1 MPVTLFSL
9 VFGLL
14 LAAEGAAS
22 FEITELLTTSVN
34 SVQSQLFT
42 VLNIVVPAIVGVLAA
57 VVCVK
62 FGINWMK
69 KLGSK

>member
-1 MPVTLFSL
+1 MTKA
-9 VFGLL
+9 GLIL
-14 LAAEGAAS
+14 LSAGEAVS
-22 FEITELLTTSVN
+22 QTTFDLSDLLTTSVG

-57 VVCVK
+57 VVAVK

-69 KLGSK
+69 KLGKG